1 MQSQLRD
8 RIVGLLAVLLLS
20 PAAFAQNAQRANPG
34 APTNAAAPAAKSS
47 APAPKRDITGVWFH
61 NGAGSRTD
69 KPAPM
74 TPWGQA
80 QFATHKTN
88 GRGLVAE
95 STDPMV
101 KCDPLGFPRNITWE
115 NRGAEFVTAPTK
127 TVELFQ
133 YQRIWREIWTDGR
146 ALPKNAG
153 SDEPNAPDPRYY
165 GYSVGH
171 WEDDYNFVVDT
182 VGTDP
187 NTWLDNNG
195 DPHSEQ
201 LHVTENYKRIDH
213 DNLQITLKVDDP
225 KAYTQPFVL
234 GTVDYTW
241 NPKQEFEE
249 QLCIPSDA
257 QLYLST
263 IANPA
268 GGKK

>member
-1 MQSQLRD
+1 MQSQRRD

-20 PAAFAQNAQRANPG
+20 PVAFAQNAQRANPG
-34 APTNAAAPAAKSS
+34 AGNAAAPAKAS

-61 NGAGSRTD
+61 NGPGNRINKTS
-69 KPAPM
+69 PM

-80 QFATHKTN
+80 IFATHKTS
-88 GRGLVAE
+88 GADLVAD
-95 STDPMV
+95 STDPLV

-115 NRGAEFVTAPTK
+115 MRGVQFVTTPIK

-153 SDEPNAPDPRYY
+153 SDAINAPDPRYY
-165 GYSVGH
+165 GYSIGH
-171 WEDDYNFVVDT
+171 WDDDYNFVVET
-182 VGTDP
+182 VGTDSD
-187 NTWLDNNG
+187 TWLDNAG

-201 LHVTENYKRIDH
+201 LHVTENYKRVDH
-213 DNLQITLKVDDP
+213 DNLEITLKIDDP
-225 KAYTQPFVL
+225 KAYTQPFTL
-234 GTVDYTW
+234 ATVNYTW
-241 NPKQEFEE
+241 NPQQEFEE

-257 QLYLST
+257 QRYLDL